1 MYVCNRGGLRRVRK
15 RGEGVFISA
24 GEGEEGEVVV
34 VEKNWLV
41 DWSYAWLL
49 AVCGCVCVC
58 TRTGRK
64 KGRRWMDG
72 WMDGWID

>member
-1 MYVCNRGGLRRVRK
+1 MYVCNRGGLRRFRK

-24 GEGEEGEVVV
+24 GEEEEVVV

-49 AVCGCVCVC
+49 AVCGCVCVYED
-58 TRTGRK
+58 GK

-72 WMDGWID
+72 